1 MGLVS
6 QQILTHDSLPWKWYK
21 IDSLFILK
29 LNRKSYVDFTEA
41 RDSEW
46 QYLGHMQVC
55 TKVQTDNHASTPPLS
70 FLQAGCPSCCPT
82 NSIKAL
88 KARIQIYC
96 SGRVI
101 GNLCPIE
108 WHQYQWLWII
118 LEVTSAVWN
127 LSNSFIGNIT
137 CINYSV
143 CIHEWWGAGMVICL
157 EQGAD
162 LHTAPLM
169 PLPLTVSCS
178 SKSRLVLP
186 FWYRL
191 TRVIPDKGLLNGC
204 VCVSVYINQKASVA
218 FSANCLLEVKDFAK
232 LQAAST
238 LWKW

>member
-1 MGLVS
+1 MSISLKQETVS
-6 QQILTHDSLPWKWYK
+6 DSTWAICKSAPRCRQITMPAPHHS
-21 IDSLFILK
+21 
-29 LNRKSYVDFTEA
+29 V
-41 RDSEW
+41 
-46 QYLGHMQVC
+46 
-55 TKVQTDNHASTPPLS
+55 

-96 SGRVI
+96 SGRLI

-118 LEVTSAVWN
+118 LEVTLAVWN

-191 TRVIPDKGLLNGC
+191 TRVVPDKWLLNGC
-204 VCVSVYINQKASVA
+204 VCVCVYINQKASVA
-218 FSANCLLEVKDFAK
+218 FSANCLLEMKDFAK